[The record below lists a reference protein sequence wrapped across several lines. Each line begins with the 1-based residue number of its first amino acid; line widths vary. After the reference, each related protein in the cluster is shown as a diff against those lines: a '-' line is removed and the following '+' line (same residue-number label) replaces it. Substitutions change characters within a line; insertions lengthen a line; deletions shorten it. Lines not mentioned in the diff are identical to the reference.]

1 MRYLFNRKGRVMKK
15 IVLSCAKFLY
25 FFCAMFAMMSFYSQA
40 YIDPSATTYVIQAV
54 GAVVIAIGA
63 MLTVFRHKIA
73 AFFKKNKGNEEK
85 KEIHFD
91 DSETESE

>member
-15 IVLSCAKFLY
+15 IVLSCVKFIY